1 MHQRRSVWSFDHD
14 TSWNVCVPP
23 DLTVLK
29 START
34 KSVCPLYTCATEGNE
49 GLLCLKSELR

>member
-1 MHQRRSVWSFDHD
+1 MHHRRSVWSFDHD

-23 DLTVLK
+23 DRTVLK

-34 KSVCPLYTCATEGNE
+34 RSLCPLYTCATEGNE
-49 GLLCLKSELR
+49 GLLRLK